1 MEKLPRRAGATLNP
15 QHYKE
20 ILDTQ
25 PKVAWLEVSPEYYLG
40 LGGAPHYYLE
50 QLGEIYPIGI
60 NSRILSIGSAESVNE
75 SILNDLRRLLE
86 IYRPSAFTELLCW
99 TRWQGAYFKTPLPL
113 PYTDEALDQVS
124 LNIKTVQQALGRRI
138 LIENPAHYIPLQPQ
152 DYKEAEFFQELVRGT
167 GCGVCLNVT
176 NLYISSLNSHCDAF
190 KDFSDYPLA
199 AVQQL
204 RLGGQKPLDPAAEN
218 ILMVDEPNGDISKPL
233 WRLYQAVLAGLPKAP
248 STSIHWSENLQDFSA
263 LLDLVEQTD
272 DILFETFPIKARG
285 TPR

>member
-138 LIENPAHYIPLQPQ
+138 LIENPAHYIPLQPH
-152 DYKEAEFFQELVRGT
+152 DYTEAEFFQELVRGT

-176 NLYISSLNSHCDAF
+176 NLYISSLNFHCDAF

-285 TPR
+285 MPR

>member
-60 NSRILSIGSAESVNE
+60 NSRILSIGSAESVNGG
-75 SILNDLRRLLE
+75 ILNDLRRLLE

-152 DYKEAEFFQELVRGT
+152 DYSEAEFFQELVRAT

-176 NLYISSLNSHCDAF
+176 NLYISSLNFSCDAF

-204 RLGGQKPLDPAAEN
+204 RLGGQRPLNPAAEN
-218 ILMVDEPNGDISKPL
+218 ILMVDEPNGEISKPL

-248 STSIHWSENLQDFSA
+248 STSIHWSENLQDFAA

-285 TPR
+285 THR